1 MKKILY
7 YITDGGKGHATRSIA
22 IIRELLNQNFEVVVR
37 NTNSLEL
44 LKRSLPTCSII
55 SGKTDVGISLNNGIF
70 IDEEKSKTQTGK
82 WISEIDNYVK
92 REYEKISSLKADLI
106 ISDISIMP
114 LLVAN
119 KLNVNSIAICK
130 KLDR

>member
-44 LKRSLPTCSII
+44 LKRSLPTSSII
-55 SGKTDVGISLNNGIF
+55 SGKTDVGITLQSNGIF
-70 IDEEKSKTQTGK
+70 IDEEKSKIQIGK
-82 WISEIDNYVK
+82 WISELDNYVK
-92 REYEKISSLKADLI
+92 MECEKISSLKANLV

-119 KLNVNSIAICK
+119 
-130 KLDR
+130 